1 MTFRGV
7 IATAVISV
15 TAVAPLKEVAQT
27 LIDHRISGV
36 PVVDDS
42 GRVVGVV
49 SEGDFLFKES
59 GPAAIRRRRLARL
72 LGDSKS
78 TRARRSKVEATTA
91 GEAMTS
97 PAITIRTSEPVAEA
111 ARPHAARDGD
121 SQG

>member
-59 GPAAIRRRRLARL
+59 GPAAIRRRRLAGPPPPPSAIQGHRDPAVR
-72 LGDSKS
+72 GS
-78 TRARRSKVEATTA
+78 RRRPPARR
-91 GEAMTS
+91 
-97 PAITIRTSEPVAEA
+97 
-111 ARPHAARDGD
+111 
-121 SQG
+121 